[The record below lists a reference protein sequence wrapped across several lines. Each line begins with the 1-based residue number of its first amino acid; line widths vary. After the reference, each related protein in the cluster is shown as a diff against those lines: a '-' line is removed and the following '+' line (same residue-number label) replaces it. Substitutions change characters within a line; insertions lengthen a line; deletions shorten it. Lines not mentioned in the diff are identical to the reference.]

1 MPLPKRLTHFLLPGG
16 LIAGVAILLTFC
28 IELPEE
34 VHAFWP
40 FYPAL
45 VLGGGLLIGW
55 RFSRS
60 RLIIALLVLALGDRA
75 QALGSGVPGVDLAV
89 RILLPLNLAL
99 VALYR
104 ERGLVTP
111 LGLLRLGLIAL
122 QPALVGYALLLWP
135 QALPKLLAR
144 PLLPALSGRVLAAT
158 LPQPAL
164 AALILS
170 GAVLL
175 LVFWWRPEPF
185 SGGLVWALPT
195 AFLPLVLGTGGGQA
209 PTLGLATAGVI
220 LLAAV
225 LESSYGMAFLDDL
238 TGLPARRA
246 LNEGLLKVGRRYAL
260 AMVDIDHFK
269 KVNDRHGHDVG
280 DQVLKMVAA
289 RLARVKGG
297 GLPFRYGG
305 EEFTV
310 LFPGKGAEEVL
321 PTLDQL
327 RLTIAAAS
335 FTLRHPSRPKR
346 RPEAPPKR
354 VGGARLG
361 VTVSIGVAER
371 CDERAQPEQVLRAAD
386 QALYRAK
393 QTGRNRICGVPAK
406 GVSRSRKKR

>member
-1 MPLPKRLTHFLLPGG
+1 
-16 LIAGVAILLTFC
+16 
-28 IELPEE
+28 
-34 VHAFWP
+34 
-40 FYPAL
+40 
-45 VLGGGLLIGW
+45 
-55 RFSRS
+55 
-60 RLIIALLVLALGDRA
+60 
-75 QALGSGVPGVDLAV
+75 
-89 RILLPLNLAL
+89 
-99 VALYR
+99 
-104 ERGLVTP
+104 
-111 LGLLRLGLIAL
+111 
-122 QPALVGYALLLWP
+122 
-135 QALPKLLAR
+135 
-144 PLLPALSGRVLAAT
+144 
-158 LPQPAL
+158 
-164 AALILS
+164 
-170 GAVLL
+170 
-175 LVFWWRPEPF
+175 
-185 SGGLVWALPT
+185 
-195 AFLPLVLGTGGGQA
+195 
-209 PTLGLATAGVI
+209 VI

-393 QTGRNRICGVPAK
+393 QTGRNRICGVPVK